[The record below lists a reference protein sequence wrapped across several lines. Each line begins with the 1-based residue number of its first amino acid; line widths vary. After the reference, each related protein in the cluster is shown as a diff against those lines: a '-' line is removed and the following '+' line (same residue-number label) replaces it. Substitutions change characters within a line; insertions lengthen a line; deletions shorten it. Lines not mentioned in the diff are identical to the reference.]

1 MTDVER
7 ALITVNGLLHAGQTS
22 IDDIAAAAGD
32 TRYWPDSLTTHIV
45 IRLANGRSESAAES
59 RFSSLCYA
67 QHLPRPEPQVEVRDE
82 TGHVFARVDF
92 AWPELMAF
100 VEIDGSLKYR
110 VHRRPGETLE
120 EYLMREKRREEKI
133 CLLTGWICIRVTWAD
148 LERPEQLAARIRR
161 LLASRASSSPA

>member
-1 MTDVER
+1 VEVCAMTDVER

-45 IRLANGRSESAAES
+45 IRLANGRIESAAES

-100 VEIDGSLKYR
+100 VDDGSLSIGSTAVR
-110 VHRRPGETLE
+110 VRLSRRPSAHPACRTNSAGVSQGLGTL
-120 EYLMREKRREEKI
+120 RRT
-133 CLLTGWICIRVTWAD
+133 LTHQIT
-148 LERPEQLAARIRR
+148 
-161 LLASRASSSPA
+161 ASAGVQG